1 MHYGENSIVLGE
13 NWRPYGR
20 HFALKAQKKGPR
32 NMRLREKK
40 REIQKCQS
48 RNRRKLCTDI
58 SVMLFS
64 VQALGS

>member
-40 REIQKCQS
+40 T
-48 RNRRKLCTDI
+48 RN
-58 SVMLFS
+58 SEMPEPES
-64 VQALGS
+64 QEALY